1 MGEFIKAYKGFDKDL
16 KCRGFQ
22 FELGKEFEEPAA
34 KACEKG
40 FHACEMPLE
49 VLKYY
54 EPGKGS
60 RYCEV
65 EQSGEIS
72 RHSEDTKVASSKI
85 KIGAEIGIPG
95 LVKAQIEYVKER
107 CEPSHTRSVP

>member
-22 FELGKEFEEPAA
+22 FELGKEFEDPAA

-49 VLKYY
+49 V
-54 EPGKGS
+54 
-60 RYCEV
+60 
-65 EQSGEIS
+65 Q
-72 RHSEDTKVASSKI
+72 
-85 KIGAEIGIPG
+85 
-95 LVKAQIEYVKER
+95 
-107 CEPSHTRSVP
+107 